1 MKKLLLLL
9 ICSIGIHSN
18 IVAQSITGK
27 VIDQEGQAIAFA
39 NVILCNDADSTML
52 SGCTSNLEGL
62 FTLDCPNKKDKHIQ
76 VSFVGYETKTSKVE
90 TNPMTIVLSP
100 IIMDEVV
107 VTGYKKL
114 YKQENGEIVASVKG
128 TILES
133 FPKAN
138 DVIAQLPF
146 VNGQNGNFTI
156 FGKGTPLIYINNRL
170 VQDKEELNRL
180 MSSEIKSIKV
190 NTMPGAKY
198 DASVNSVIQIITE
211 KPQGEGLS
219 GSLYAGGKRSS
230 VWSTEE
236 YASLN
241 YRNGAWD
248 VFGSAYWIQD
258 RQKIDMNS
266 YQQLLVSDSPHD
278 VTYDE
283 IEKIMSNRLATVT
296 GINYN
301 PNTNHSAGVQYV
313 YNNTNWKDEMFNNI
327 LYTTNNNTE
336 VIEQSSYFDKPSVS
350 HNVNAYY
357 NGRWKNK
364 YSLNVN
370 ADWMTGDAT
379 DRMESF
385 FKDNYAED
393 INTIGAREYNLYA
406 VKGVFSYTNN
416 KWLSLDAGTEYS
428 YTDVIQTYN
437 IDISEL
443 GIDNSN
449 DMTKQNRWAMFV
461 SANARAG
468 KWGFGAG
475 IRYENINF
483 DYYQNQ
489 VYNNEQSKSYGKFFP
504 NIQVGYSSDNIQTVV
519 GYERKI
525 QYPTYSQL
533 RSNVQYSSPFVYES
547 GNPLLQ
553 PQIQN
558 DFTGMFA
565 YKELKVMLGYTI
577 YEDYITQLMSLY
589 DGNPIVLISTEN
601 VKDVSS
607 SFFAVSYTPVI
618 HFWRPN
624 FEVGGQWQSFDLG
637 DGQDYNK
644 PIFKIRWNNTFSLPK
659 EWMVNLDARW
669 QSKGNSGIYLLDS
682 SYRVNMGV
690 TKQFLERKLAVSL
703 SINDIFG
710 SAKTKWHINNN
721 LMKFDYDKY
730 SDSQY
735 VKLTVRYNFNSTRD
749 KYRGKSSTDEMRR
762 L

>member
-9 ICSIGIHSN
+9 ISSIGIHSN

-39 NVILCNDADSTML
+39 NVILCNDADSTMV

-266 YQQLLVSDSPHD
+266 YQQLLISESSHD
-278 VTYDE
+278 VAYDE
-283 IEKIMSNRLATVT
+283 IEKIKSNRLATVT

-301 PNTNHSAGVQYV
+301 P
-313 YNNTNWKDEMFNNI
+313 
-327 LYTTNNNTE
+327 
-336 VIEQSSYFDKPSVS
+336 
-350 HNVNAYY
+350 
-357 NGRWKNK
+357 
-364 YSLNVN
+364 
-370 ADWMTGDAT
+370 
-379 DRMESF
+379 
-385 FKDNYAED
+385 
-393 INTIGAREYNLYA
+393 
-406 VKGVFSYTNN
+406 
-416 KWLSLDAGTEYS
+416 
-428 YTDVIQTYN
+428 
-437 IDISEL
+437 
-443 GIDNSN
+443 
-449 DMTKQNRWAMFV
+449 KQ
-461 SANARAG
+461 
-468 KWGFGAG
+468 
-475 IRYENINF
+475 
-483 DYYQNQ
+483 
-489 VYNNEQSKSYGKFFP
+489 
-504 NIQVGYSSDNIQTVV
+504 
-519 GYERKI
+519 
-525 QYPTYSQL
+525 
-533 RSNVQYSSPFVYES
+533 
-547 GNPLLQ
+547 
-553 PQIQN
+553 
-558 DFTGMFA
+558 
-565 YKELKVMLGYTI
+565 
-577 YEDYITQLMSLY
+577 
-589 DGNPIVLISTEN
+589 
-601 VKDVSS
+601 
-607 SFFAVSYTPVI
+607 
-618 HFWRPN
+618 
-624 FEVGGQWQSFDLG
+624 
-637 DGQDYNK
+637 
-644 PIFKIRWNNTFSLPK
+644 
-659 EWMVNLDARW
+659 
-669 QSKGNSGIYLLDS
+669 
-682 SYRVNMGV
+682 
-690 TKQFLERKLAVSL
+690 
-703 SINDIFG
+703 
-710 SAKTKWHINNN
+710 
-721 LMKFDYDKY
+721 
-730 SDSQY
+730 
-735 VKLTVRYNFNSTRD
+735 
-749 KYRGKSSTDEMRR
+749 
-762 L
+762 

>member
-1 MKKLLLLL
+1 MKL
-9 ICSIGIHSN
+9 
-18 IVAQSITGK
+18 
-27 VIDQEGQAIAFA
+27 
-39 NVILCNDADSTML
+39 
-52 SGCTSNLEGL
+52 
-62 FTLDCPNKKDKHIQ
+62 KHL
-76 VSFVGYETKTSKVE
+76 KAE

-100 IIMDEVV
+100 IVMDEVV

-114 YKQENGEIVASVKG
+114 YKQDNGEIVASVKG

-146 VNGQNGNFTI
+146 VSGQNGNFTI

-170 VQDKEELNRL
+170 VQDREELNRL

-219 GSLYAGGKRSS
+219 GSLYAGGGKRSS
-230 VWSTEE
+230 VWSAEE

-278 VTYDE
+278 ITYEE
-283 IEKIMSNRLATVT
+283 IEKIKSNRLATVT
-296 GINYN
+296 GVNYN

-313 YNNTNWKDEMFNNI
+313 YNNTNWKDEMFNDI

-336 VIEQSSYFDKPSVS
+336 VIEQSSFFDKPSVS

-357 NGRWKNK
+357 NGRWGNK

-379 DRMESF
+379 DKMESF

-406 VKGVFSYTNN
+406 VKGVFSYINN
-416 KWLSLDAGTEYS
+416 EWLSLDAGTEYS
-428 YTDVIQTYN
+428 YTNVIQTYN
-437 IDISEL
+437 IDNSEL

-461 SANARAG
+461 SANACAG

-475 IRYENINF
+475 LRYENINF

-489 VYNNEQSKSYGKFFP
+489 VYNNEQSKSYGKLFP
-504 NIQVGYSSDNIQTVV
+504 NVQIGYSSDNIQTVV

-533 RSNVQYSSPFVYES
+533 RSNIQYSSPFIYES

-565 YKELKVMLGYTI
+565 YKELKVILGYTI

-618 HFWRPN
+618 HF
-624 FEVGGQWQSFDLG
+624 
-637 DGQDYNK
+637 
-644 PIFKIRWNNTFSLPK
+644 
-659 EWMVNLDARW
+659 
-669 QSKGNSGIYLLDS
+669 
-682 SYRVNMGV
+682 
-690 TKQFLERKLAVSL
+690 
-703 SINDIFG
+703 
-710 SAKTKWHINNN
+710 
-721 LMKFDYDKY
+721 
-730 SDSQY
+730 
-735 VKLTVRYNFNSTRD
+735 
-749 KYRGKSSTDEMRR
+749 
-762 L
+762 

>member
-1 MKKLLLLL
+1 MKNFLFVIFALL
-9 ICSIGIHSN
+9 GIHSN
-18 IVAQSITGK
+18 MVAQSIKGK
-27 VIDQEGQAIAFA
+27 IVDPEGQAIAFA
-39 NVILCNDADSTML
+39 NVILCNDADSIMV
-52 SGCTSNLEGL
+52 SGCTSNLEGV
-62 FTLDCPNKKDKHIQ
+62 FTLDCPKKENKHIK

-100 IIMDEVV
+100 IVMDEVV

-266 YQQLLVSDSPHD
+266 YQQLLISESSHD
-278 VTYDE
+278 VAYDE

-313 YNNTNWKDEMFNNI
+313 YNNTNWKDEMFNDI

-437 IDISEL
+437 IDNSEL

-525 QYPTYSQL
+525 QYPT
-533 RSNVQYSSPFVYES
+533 
-547 GNPLLQ
+547 
-553 PQIQN
+553 
-558 DFTGMFA
+558 
-565 YKELKVMLGYTI
+565 
-577 YEDYITQLMSLY
+577 
-589 DGNPIVLISTEN
+589 
-601 VKDVSS
+601 
-607 SFFAVSYTPVI
+607 
-618 HFWRPN
+618 
-624 FEVGGQWQSFDLG
+624 
-637 DGQDYNK
+637 
-644 PIFKIRWNNTFSLPK
+644 
-659 EWMVNLDARW
+659 
-669 QSKGNSGIYLLDS
+669 
-682 SYRVNMGV
+682 
-690 TKQFLERKLAVSL
+690 
-703 SINDIFG
+703 
-710 SAKTKWHINNN
+710 
-721 LMKFDYDKY
+721 
-730 SDSQY
+730 
-735 VKLTVRYNFNSTRD
+735 
-749 KYRGKSSTDEMRR
+749 
-762 L
+762 